1 MVDRRRVGEQ
11 LVNCDSASAAR
22 SDVERRLDECLEAQP
37 TQRLERVTSQII
49 LIFTLTH
56 FKTFTLGVSVSVTN
70 IYTGLL

>member
-1 MVDRRRVGEQ
+1 
-11 LVNCDSASAAR
+11 
-22 SDVERRLDECLEAQP
+22 
-37 TQRLERVTSQII
+37 VTSQII